1 MVNAAKI
8 ERTEMHTDI
17 ERKKQTIAVV
27 GLGLIGA
34 SLALALKDTYRI
46 IGCARS
52 RETEAYA
59 LSHGIVDEI
68 CPVRDMR
75 GADCVIACTP
85 LWVLRQ
91 TVQEVYDAVGDT
103 AIITDVGSVKELLKG
118 LPGRLVGGHPM
129 AGTEHSGIEACK
141 RHLFENATY
150 CVVPYENSR
159 EKDVVFVENL
169 ARCVKAEPLR
179 ISAEEHDRAA
189 AVYSHMPHLAAYAL
203 SQTAIDGDVSVAGSG
218 FMDTTRI
225 AGSDPAFWTEVCKL
239 NRENVLRAT
248 RAYIGELNGLCDLL
262 QNESYPELCARL
274 TMAQQKRKAL
284 AASRTAAAELTLFVD
299 VKDEVGSIGGVVSLL
314 IRSGVNIGNMRIL
327 NSREGVGGALLLEF
341 ATQKDVQAAKKA
353 LSDARYTIG

>member
-1 MVNAAKI
+1 
-8 ERTEMHTDI
+8 MHTDI

-159 EKDVVFVENL
+159 EKDG
-169 ARCVKAEPLR
+169 AQKAKGGK
-179 ISAEEHDRAA
+179 AGGHDRERAGVGKPYRNRQAA
-189 AVYSHMPHLAAYAL
+189 GQERPPDPTADPGRSAGNRDPARRRGAEISNLRHRSAVYFPH
-203 SQTAIDGDVSVAGSG
+203 
-218 FMDTTRI
+218 
-225 AGSDPAFWTEVCKL
+225 
-239 NRENVLRAT
+239 
-248 RAYIGELNGLCDLL
+248 
-262 QNESYPELCARL
+262 
-274 TMAQQKRKAL
+274 
-284 AASRTAAAELTLFVD
+284 
-299 VKDEVGSIGGVVSLL
+299 
-314 IRSGVNIGNMRIL
+314 
-327 NSREGVGGALLLEF
+327 
-341 ATQKDVQAAKKA
+341 
-353 LSDARYTIG
+353 